1 MQQEMQKEMQ
11 KEMWTVV
18 LAGLFYDLGK
28 FLQLGESS
36 VKERNVSHRVVTG
49 EFIHERREYL
59 SRYVDIDLLA
69 SLILQGEA
77 SKALPEWKKT
87 APNDAPI
94 ALSSL
99 LRTAAKYSS
108 AAPCESN
115 RCSALNRPLVSI
127 FSRLQLDDDQPIAKI
142 ASYRTTVFSPEKCF
156 PEKDLQWDAKAATN
170 LNKQFIE
177 EFDKVI
183 PQAGRHSFE
192 AIYTHLVALL
202 YKYTW
207 CIPWKTPE
215 EVADISLFDH
225 LKTTSAIAA
234 ALFRYH
240 ESQSQE
246 NIEDDSLPKFRLAVG
261 DLSGIQKYIF
271 NLASSVSGGVAKG
284 LRARSFY
291 LTSLSEAISH
301 KIIHDFGLPLTNIIM
316 ASGGKFYILLP
327 NNVIAENYLDDLQA
341 ELDSY
346 FMKEYNGEIAVN
358 LAQMAFSGKDFQA
371 FGQVLDALA
380 VKLAERKGR
389 PFVDYLVSE
398 NCWRED
404 AFVRPQTVEKQESIC
419 AACGINAGIHQHVV
433 EGDKL
438 YCAKCVRDTV
448 LGAKLVNSKYMVFG
462 RCTGQFPLIGDYF
475 ISIYKDVPPQDQ
487 GYLVTKLNDPDLTNV
502 AGSPAQFRFMANY
515 IPTAETGC
523 CENCIEKDNCRC
535 DPQPVPGQPLFFECL
550 AARSTGKPLLGYLKA
565 DVDNLGSQFV
575 FGLRRERGSDNDSIA
590 RISTLSR
597 LLESFFSARVNQ
609 LLKEKYTNCYMVF
622 SGGDDLFILGP
633 WSQVVELAKHVHKE
647 FTAFVGGNPQVTL
660 SAGIALAKPKR
671 PVVSIVDLAEAA
683 LEDAKEHPAMGERE
697 SRNQLSFM
705 GHVMKWDKVGEI
717 FLYARQMAEWIE
729 ENALSVAFARK
740 LSYYGKLY
748 EGYRDS
754 GDIRGLRFIS
764 LLNYDIVR
772 SNVAGEVR
780 EFLEGLKVIT
790 PNNVKLDYLQL
801 IVKTALNLTRG

>member
-1 MQQEMQKEMQ
+1 MQQEMQKQ
-11 KEMWTVV
+11 MWTVV
-18 LAGLFYDLGK
+18 LAGLFCDLGK
-28 FLQLGESS
+28 FLQLEESN

-49 EFIHERREYL
+49 EFINERREYL
-59 SRYVDIDLLA
+59 SRHVDIDLLV
-69 SLILQGEA
+69 SLILDGET
-77 SKALPEWKKT
+77 SRTLQERNKT
-87 APNDAPI
+87 APNAAPVD
-94 ALSSL
+94 LSLL
-99 LRTAAKYSS
+99 LRTAVKYASVE
-108 AAPCESN
+108 PCVSN
-115 RCSALNRPLVSI
+115 PCSDKNHPLVSV

-156 PEKDLQWDAKAATN
+156 PEKDMQWDAKAAAN
-170 LNKQFIE
+170 LIKQFIK

-183 PQAGRHSFE
+183 PQAGRCSFE
-192 AIYTHLVALL
+192 AIYTHIVALL

-207 CIPWKTPE
+207 CIPWKTPD

-225 LKTTSAIAA
+225 LITTSAIAA

-240 ESQSQE
+240 EGQSQE
-246 NIEDDSLPKFRLAVG
+246 SSEEDSLPKFRLAVG

-271 NLASSVSGGVAKG
+271 NLASTVSGGVAKG

-291 LTSLSEAISH
+291 LTTLTEAISH
-301 KIIHDFGLPLTNIIM
+301 KIIHAFGLPLANIIM

-358 LAQMAFSGKDFQA
+358 LAQMTFAGKDFQS
-371 FGQVLDALA
+371 FGRVFDALA

-398 NCWRED
+398 KGWREE
-404 AFVRPQTVEKQESIC
+404 AFVRPQMVEKQESIC
-419 AACGINAGIHQHVV
+419 AACGINAGSHQYDV

-438 YCAKCVRDTV
+438 YCAKCVRDTE

-462 RCTGQFPLIGDYF
+462 RHTGQFPLIGDYF
-475 ISIYKDVPPQDQ
+475 ISVYKDVPPQDQ
-487 GYLVTKLNDPDLTNV
+487 GYLVTKLNDPDLSNV
-502 AGSPAQFRFMANY
+502 AGSPAQFRFIANY
-515 IPTAETGC
+515 IPTAESGC
-523 CENCIEKDNCRC
+523 CVKCVQKVNCRC
-535 DPQPVPGQPLFFECL
+535 DPQPVPGQLLFFECL

-565 DVDNLGSQFV
+565 DVDNLGSLFV
-575 FGLRRERGSDNDSIA
+575 FGLRRDRGNDNDSIT

-597 LLESFFSARVNQ
+597 LLELFFSARVNQ
-609 LLKEKYTNCYMVF
+609 LLKENYTNCYTVF
-622 SGGDDLFILGP
+622 SGGDDLFILGS
-633 WSQVVELAKHVHKE
+633 WSEVVELVKHVHKE
-647 FTAFVGGNPQVTL
+647 FTDFVGGNPQVTL
-660 SAGIALAKPKR
+660 SAGIALAKPKH
-671 PVVSIVDLAEAA
+671 PVASIVDLAEAA
-683 LEDAKEHPAMGERE
+683 LEEAKEQPAMGEQE

-705 GHVMKWDKVGEI
+705 GHVMKWDKVREI
-717 FLYARQMAEWIE
+717 FLYARQMADWIE

-740 LSYYGKLY
+740 LLYYGRLY

-801 IVKTALNLTRG
+801 IVKTALILTRG